1 MNLNDLQIALIDNN
15 KAGVRAVIDE
25 IDRRTE
31 NEMFRRAG
39 EHFGFATAE
48 ACGRRIAYAPE
59 MAASIGYADASGL
72 RKLVERYDLESV
84 ALGGY
89 GQNVRTLLI
98 EAFGLHEFTSKATF
112 VTWPTFLVAGMVS
125 TTSKADA
132 IKRYLLDCERA
143 ARIGG
148 GMLDIAKAQDVRLD
162 RAAKVVAMVS
172 KADRIADARLRQQ
185 VLIHIDD
192 ALDGALQIPRQ
203 CELFDAIPLPSK

>member
-1 MNLNDLQIALIDNN
+1 MNLNDLQIALIDNS

-39 EHFGFATAE
+39 EHFGFVTVE

-72 RKLVERYDLESV
+72 RKLVERYELESV
-84 ALGGY
+84 SLGGY

-98 EAFGLHEFTSKATF
+98 EGFGLHEFTSKATF
-112 VTWPTFLVAGMVS
+112 VTWPTFLVAGMVA
-125 TTSKADA
+125 TTAKAES

-143 ARIGG
+143 ARVGG
-148 GMLDIAKAQDVRLD
+148 GMLDIARSQDARLD

-172 KADRIADARLRQQ
+172 KADRIADAALRQQ

-192 ALDGALQIPRQ
+192 ALDGALHIPRQ
-203 CELFDAIPLPSK
+203 GDLFPSVE

>member
-1 MNLNDLQIALIDNN
+1 MNLNDLQIALIDND

-31 NEMFRRAG
+31 NEMFLRAG
-39 EHFGFATAE
+39 EHFGFKTLE

-59 MAASIGYADASGL
+59 MAGAIGYADASGL

-98 EAFGLHEFTSKATF
+98 EGFGLHEFTSKASF

-125 TTSKADA
+125 TTPKADA

-148 GMLDIAKAQDVRLD
+148 GLVDATKARTARLD
-162 RAAKVVAMVS
+162 HAGKVVAMVS
-172 KADRIADARLRQQ
+172 KADRIKDANLRLRT
-185 VLIHIDD
+185 LIHIDE
-192 ALDGALQIPRQ
+192 ALDGALAIPRQ
-203 CELFDAIPLPSK
+203 SDLFGGSPQ